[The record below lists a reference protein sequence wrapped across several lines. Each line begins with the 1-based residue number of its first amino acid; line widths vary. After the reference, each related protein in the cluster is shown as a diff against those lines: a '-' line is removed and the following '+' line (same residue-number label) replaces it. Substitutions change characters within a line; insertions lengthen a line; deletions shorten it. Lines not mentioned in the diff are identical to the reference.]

1 VSTVWLYMSMS
12 LDGFVAGPNPDIEH
26 PMGRGGERLHH
37 WLDGADPADAQV
49 AARMFSTA
57 TTGAVLMG
65 RRTFDVGEGP
75 WGDDGTFGMPCFVVT
90 HRPADTRVKGPT
102 TFTFVSGG
110 VERGLVEARIAAN
123 GKRVNVMGASVAGQ
137 LLRSGLVDHVEIS
150 LIPVLLGGGV
160 RLFESDVQAQIAL
173 ERTGVIESAHAT
185 HLSFRVV
192 R

>member
-1 VSTVWLYMSMS
+1 MSTVWLYMSMS

-37 WLDGADPADAQV
+37 WLDGTDPADARV
-49 AARMFSTA
+49 AAGMFSTA

-65 RRTFDVGEGP
+65 RRTFDLGEAP
-75 WGDDGTFGMPCFVVT
+75 WGESGAFHMPCFVVT

-102 TFTFVSGG
+102 TFTFIADGI
-110 VERGLVEARIAAN
+110 ERGLIEARRAAN
-123 GKRVNVMGASVAGQ
+123 GKRVNVMGANLARQ
-137 LLRSGLVDHVEIS
+137 LLRAGLIDQLEIS
-150 LIPVLLGGGV
+150 LIPLLLGDGV
-160 RLFESDVQAQIAL
+160 RLFETDTRDATL
-173 ERTGVIESAHAT
+173 ERTGVVESSGVT